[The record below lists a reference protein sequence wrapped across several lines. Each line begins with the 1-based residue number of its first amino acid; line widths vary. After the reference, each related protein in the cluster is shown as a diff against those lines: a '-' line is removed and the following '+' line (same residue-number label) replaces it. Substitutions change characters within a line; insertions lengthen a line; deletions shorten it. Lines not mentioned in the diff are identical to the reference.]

1 MVEGVLHILILHLHI
16 GVGNL
21 SQKLVLQV
29 DMLVPPKLS
38 KRMEP
43 RQLDE
48 LTQTVLKELC

>member
-38 KRMEP
+38 KRMEQ